1 MRLLARLTNLVRGLL
16 SRWLGDRETG
26 NPGAV
31 YEAAIRERVAQ
42 YGKLREAAAG
52 VIYLRGKLEREL
64 QQRSGEMTR
73 LRQQLDLAVERD
85 DDPAALA
92 LISRREVLAADVERL
107 TADLTELTAEA
118 DAAKRNLVAFQ
129 DEIVRLRDE
138 RVRMLARLANAKA
151 RLRLHETLSGLSPEA
166 DIQALESVREHVN
179 RLVAE
184 VALVREGGD
193 PELERRL
200 VVIRDH
206 EAMAAAR
213 AQLDELKRT
222 RRAALVPM
230 TLAPVAPAAP
240 AAPGTPASKRASA

>member
-1 MRLLARLTNLVRGLL
+1 MRLFARLSNLVRGLA

-31 YEAAIRERVAQ
+31 YESAIRERVAQ
-42 YGKLREAAAG
+42 YAKLREAAAG

-64 QQRSGEMTR
+64 QQRSGDLAW

-85 DDPAALA
+85 DDPAALV
-92 LISRREVLAADVERL
+92 LISRREVLGADVERL
-107 TADLTELTAEA
+107 SADLTELTAEA

-129 DEIVRLRDE
+129 DEIVRLREE

-166 DIQALESVREHVN
+166 DIQALESVREHVS

-184 VALVREGGD
+184 VALVREGAD

-200 VVIRDH
+200 GLIRDA
-206 EAMAAAR
+206 EAAHAAR
-213 AQLDELKRT
+213 AQLEELKRAK
-222 RRAALVPM
+222 RIALVPL
-230 TLAPVAPAAP
+230 TLSPAATP
-240 AAPGTPASKRASA
+240 TAAR

>member
-1 MRLLARLTNLVRGLL
+1 MRLFSRLTNLVRGLT
-16 SRWLGDRETG
+16 SRWLGNRETA

-31 YEAAIRERVAQ
+31 YETAIRERVVQ
-42 YGKLREAAAG
+42 YAKLREAAAG

-64 QQRSGEMTR
+64 QQRSGDLAW

-85 DDPAALA
+85 DDPAALV
-92 LISRREVLAADVERL
+92 LISRREVLGADVERL
-107 TADLTELTAEA
+107 SADLTELTAEA

-129 DEIVRLRDE
+129 DEIVRLREE

-166 DIQALESVREHVN
+166 DIQALESVREHVS

-184 VALVREGGD
+184 VALVREGAD

-200 VVIRDH
+200 GLIRDA
-206 EAMAAAR
+206 EAAHAAR
-213 AQLDELKRT
+213 AQLEELKRAK
-222 RRAALVPM
+222 RIALVPL
-230 TLAPVAPAAP
+230 TLSPAATP
-240 AAPGTPASKRASA
+240 TAAR

>member
-1 MRLLARLTNLVRGLL
+1 MRLFARLSNLVRGLA

-31 YEAAIRERVAQ
+31 YESAIRERVAQ
-42 YGKLREAAAG
+42 YAKLREAAAG

-64 QQRSGEMTR
+64 QQRSGDLAW

-85 DDPAALA
+85 DDPAALV
-92 LISRREVLAADVERL
+92 LISRREVLGADVERRS
-107 TADLTELTAEA
+107 ADLTELTAEA

-129 DEIVRLRDE
+129 DEIVRLREE

-166 DIQALESVREHVN
+166 DIQALESVREHVS

-184 VALVREGGD
+184 VALVREGAD

-200 VVIRDH
+200 GLIRDA
-206 EAMAAAR
+206 EAAHAAR
-213 AQLDELKRT
+213 AQLEELKRAK
-222 RRAALVPM
+222 RIALVPL
-230 TLAPVAPAAP
+230 TLSPAATP
-240 AAPGTPASKRASA
+240 TAAR

>member
-1 MRLLARLTNLVRGLL
+1 MRFFGRLTNLVRGLA

-26 NPGAV
+26 HPGAV
-31 YEAAIRERVAQ
+31 YEAAIRERVVQ
-42 YGKLREAAAG
+42 YAKLREAAAG

-64 QQRSGEMTR
+64 QQRSSDLGR
-73 LRQQLDLAVERD
+73 LRHQLDLAVERD

-92 LISRREVLAADVERL
+92 LISRRDLLGADVERL

-118 DAAKRNLVAFQ
+118 EAATRNLVAFQ
-129 DEIVRLRDE
+129 DEIVRLREE

-166 DIQALESVREHVN
+166 DIQALETVREHVN

-184 VALVREGGD
+184 VALVRDGAD

-200 VVIRDH
+200 GVIRDT
-206 EAMAAAR
+206 EAAHAAR

-222 RRAALVPM
+222 RRAGLVPM
-230 TLAPVAPAAP
+230 TLSSVPAPVAA
-240 AAPGTPASKRASA
+240 R